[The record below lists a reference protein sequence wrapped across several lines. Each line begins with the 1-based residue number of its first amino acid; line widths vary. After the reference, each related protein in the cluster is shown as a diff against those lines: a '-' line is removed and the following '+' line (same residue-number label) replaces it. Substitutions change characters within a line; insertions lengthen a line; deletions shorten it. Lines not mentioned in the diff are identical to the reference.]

1 MLQISAGPLFHLAL
15 GSDCSKTSPPPQTAC
30 LKNWRREM
38 PLSCPVTQGGMLQEG
53 WGCLR
58 LPGWAV
64 FVQASVALGVGDLSR
79 RP

>member
-58 LPGWAV
+58 LPGRAA
-64 FVQASVALGVGDLSR
+64 FVR
-79 RP
+79 RT